1 MSNQN
6 HDLIMKLKDSM
17 QRELE
22 LRSFKYLLFNAHILF
37 YIFVYVCM
45 HVCTLRLYLYIFQYR
60 LYLCALLSAIV
71 MCRINADAVNEC
83 NILMYR

>member
-1 MSNQN
+1 MEELSNQN

-22 LRSFKYLLFNAHILF
+22 LRSFKYLLFNAHVLF

-45 HVCTLRLYLYIFQYR
+45 YVCMYGQRLYFLYFSVSFIFMCAV
-60 LYLCALLSAIV
+60 LLCA
-71 MCRINADAVNEC
+71 E
-83 NILMYR
+83 

>member
-1 MSNQN
+1 MEELSNQN

-45 HVCTLRLYLYIFQYR
+45 HVCTTFIFVYFSVSFIFI
-60 LYLCALLSAIV
+60 CVVIG
-71 MCRINADAVNEC
+71 N
-83 NILMYR
+83 